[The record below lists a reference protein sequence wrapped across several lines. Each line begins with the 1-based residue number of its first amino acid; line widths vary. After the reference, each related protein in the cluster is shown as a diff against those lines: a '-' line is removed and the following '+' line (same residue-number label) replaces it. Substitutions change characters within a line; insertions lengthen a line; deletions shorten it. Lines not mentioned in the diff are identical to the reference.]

1 MCVCIHYH
9 RSQHIFS
16 IYSTLIS
23 VSYALYISALMCVC
37 HIIAAEFTEYL
48 LPCLPHRSVC
58 LSIVQL
64 FISPSLFRCSEIASS
79 QLGHSYI
86 HPVAHSTYY
95 FRMAD
100 TVSTD
105 APSTGDNLRGRF
117 PGILLGDLAPSG
129 LLFLLLLLQFS
140 TVKRLLTCATKHT
153 DVPGIQR
160 PGGGGIYS
168 TAGGFTTGENTLPLL
183 VGFQH
188 STSNIRGG
196 LLTPGPAAS
205 THLPR
210 CLKLQ
215 PVYTPLAAHF
225 HVLLCFNQS

>member
-1 MCVCIHYH
+1 MNPHSRHICIWIHSHDTFLYTYMCVCIHYH

-160 PGGGGIYS
+160 PGGGG
-168 TAGGFTTGENTLPLL
+168 GFIPLLEDSRRGKTPCHFWLDSNTLPP
-183 VGFQH
+183 
-188 STSNIRGG
+188 TSE
-196 LLTPGPAAS
+196 AD
-205 THLPR
+205 
-210 CLKLQ
+210 
-215 PVYTPLAAHF
+215 F
-225 HVLLCFNQS
+225 